1 MKVFLL
7 GITGCCITKLTPPSG
22 GFHKYLIMTKNSNL
36 PKDDL
41 KWIKF
46 NQKMAAMS
54 GKKKLKK
61 QDFFDARCSLQGS
74 FFLYHVLCLN

>member
-1 MKVFLL
+1 MPLRGLYLNF
-7 GITGCCITKLTPPSG
+7 TMTENSKLS
-22 GFHKYLIMTKNSNL
+22 KN
-36 PKDDL
+36 DL

-61 QDFFDARCSLQGS
+61 KDLVPSPMWDPEKFCSMDWTITVNLQKWED
-74 FFLYHVLCLN
+74 

>member
-1 MKVFLL
+1 MPLRGLYINF
-7 GITGCCITKLTPPSG
+7 TMTENSKLS
-22 GFHKYLIMTKNSNL
+22 KN
-36 PKDDL
+36 DL

-61 QDFFDARCSLQGS
+61 QDFFDALKEAHDEA
-74 FFLYHVLCLN
+74 YKD

>member
-1 MKVFLL
+1 M
-7 GITGCCITKLTPPSG
+7 PPSG
-22 GFHKYLIMTKNSNL
+22 GFHKYLIMTENSKLSKN
-36 PKDDL
+36 DL

-61 QDFFDARCSLQGS
+61 KDFFDALQEA
-74 FFLYHVLCLN
+74 HNEAHND

>member
-1 MKVFLL
+1 M
-7 GITGCCITKLTPPSG
+7 PPSG
-22 GFHKYLIMTKNSNL
+22 GFHKYLIMTENSKLSKN
-36 PKDDL
+36 DL

-61 QDFFDARCSLQGS
+61 QDFFNALKEAHDEA
-74 FFLYHVLCLN
+74 HND

>member
-1 MKVFLL
+1 MPLRGLL
-7 GITGCCITKLTPPSG
+7 INFKMTENSKLS
-22 GFHKYLIMTKNSNL
+22 KN
-36 PKDDL
+36 DL

-61 QDFFDARCSLQGS
+61 QDFFNALKEAHDEA
-74 FFLYHVLCLN
+74 NND